1 MENNKPK
8 TYAGLT
14 AKNWGY
20 LTLLTL
26 GLWVVVFESQRNK

>member
-1 MENNKPK
+1 MEKTK

-26 GLWVVVFESQRNK
+26 GIWVVFFESQRNK